1 MSLFQIDAGREW
13 KDEERRVLFLAREL
27 RRKGYASHL
36 IVEPDSPLCEKAA
49 AEGLPVT
56 PLRMRGGLKWLTW
69 KRLARMMRKHG
80 CRLAHFHDPV
90 GAGVGIPASASAGVA
105 VRVLSWTV
113 DSAPAPGRA
122 PVRDIDAV
130 IAPSDGLKKV
140 LVRGGIPEKL
150 IEVVPLGIDFSAV
163 TAGEPGDFV
172 RRELGL
178 EADDFVA
185 GIIMP
190 LEDERG
196 HQTLLDAAAIV
207 GERAPKVKIVV
218 LGEGSLRLE
227 FDEPGSAPSPD
238 NVRYLLGQRMDFPE
252 VLRSLDMFA
261 VFSHLEGLSGPLL
274 QAMARGLPVAAAE
287 VGSIREIV
295 VHRET
300 GLLVTPRKPKALA
313 DAFLKIHL
321 DRVLAA
327 RLAERGRDAVLDKF
341 SVESMARKIIGVYER
356 KTHRKGIKLG

>member
-13 KDEERRVLFLAREL
+13 RDEERRVLFLAREL

-36 IVEPDSPLCEKAA
+36 VVEPGSPLHEKAA

-56 PLRMRGGLKWLTW
+56 PMRMRGLKWLAR
-69 KRLARMMRKHG
+69 KRLSSLMRRNG

-90 GAGVGIPASASAGVA
+90 GADIGRAAASSAAVA

-113 DSAPAPGRA
+113 DSAPSPGRA

-150 IEVVPLGIDFSAV
+150 VEVVPLGTDFSAV
-163 TAGEPGDFV
+163 TAGERGDLV

-178 EADDFVA
+178 DDEDFVA
-185 GIIMP
+185 GVIMP

-196 HQTLLDAAAIV
+196 HRALLEAAAV
-207 GERAPKVKIVV
+207 VLERAPKVKIVV
-218 LGEGSLRLE
+218 LGEGSLRLD
-227 FDEPGSAPSPD
+227 FDEAEPVPPSD
-238 NVRYLLGQRMDFPE
+238 NVRYFMGRRKDFPD
-252 VLRSLDMFA
+252 VLKSLDMFA

-287 VGSIREIV
+287 VGSIQEIIT
-295 VHRET
+295 HRET
-300 GLLVTPRKPKALA
+300 GLLVPPRKPKAMA
-313 DAFLKIHL
+313 EAFLKVHL

-327 RLAERGRDAVLDKF
+327 RLAERGRASVLEKY
-341 SVESMARKIIGVYER
+341 SVESMARRIVAVYEL
-356 KTHRKGIKLG
+356 KAHRKGIKLG